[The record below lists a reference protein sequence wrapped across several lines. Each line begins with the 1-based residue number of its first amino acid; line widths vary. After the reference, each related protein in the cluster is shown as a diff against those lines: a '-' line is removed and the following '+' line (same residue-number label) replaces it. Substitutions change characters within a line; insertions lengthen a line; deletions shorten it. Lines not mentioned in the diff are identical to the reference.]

1 MCQHPLTPTS
11 PAFGNR
17 GMRFEDHISGGS
29 KISSTSAKPR
39 NVLQIQIHNQEITRL
54 STCCVGWSKKQ
65 GTESQSKL
73 LSNKFFSK
81 KGGMICCSSMEGFS
95 FPPSS
100 GLLILGVE
108 GSVIFKELDLRLHLT
123 CMVFV
128 LVENSNVWVQRE
140 EIRKNEKN
148 GGKRRFLFLLYSRQ
162 LLFSF

>member
-1 MCQHPLTPTS
+1 
-11 PAFGNR
+11 
-17 GMRFEDHISGGS
+17 
-29 KISSTSAKPR
+29 
-39 NVLQIQIHNQEITRL
+39 
-54 STCCVGWSKKQ
+54 
-65 GTESQSKL
+65 
-73 LSNKFFSK
+73 
-81 KGGMICCSSMEGFS
+81 MEGFS
-95 FPPSS
+95 FPPSN